1 MQGFVNTFRDFLVY
15 FYARQDSKPVHMI
28 SSIRSTWQDVI
39 RNSRDAVGIYRRLV
53 LKQPTIIWLYNQG
66 MGGTDSFDQK
76 LSMYRTNVKV
86 LGWYRKVIFHMMQCS
101 VVNAHILLREK
112 FQLDRKEDNFT
123 LLMFMRNLI
132 REIFAGC
139 CENSDASEIDSG
151 EDDEPLDD
159 LYDLRGSYTRT
170 STLLSASNRLRGDH
184 FPVQYEPR
192 SGADGKDS
200 RRRCRICSKK
210 SNVRCNNVNCN
221 VGLCINDC
229 GDEPNCWAKFHKEN
243 KKII

>member
-1 MQGFVNTFRDFLVY
+1 MPKEGILPYKGVGTKSRGHMQGFVNTFRDFLIY
-15 FYARQDSKPVHMI
+15 FYAWQDSKPVHMI
-28 SSIRSTWQDVI
+28 SSIRSTWQDVT

-139 CENSDASEIDSG
+139 CENNDKSEIDSG

-159 LYDLRGSYTRT
+159 LSLFSQQPANIFLVRFLMNISRVK
-170 STLLSASNRLRGDH
+170 LSSFL
-184 FPVQYEPR
+184 
-192 SGADGKDS
+192 SS
-200 RRRCRICSKK
+200 
-210 SNVRCNNVNCN
+210 
-221 VGLCINDC
+221 
-229 GDEPNCWAKFHKEN
+229 
-243 KKII
+243 